1 MIRAFQLFLDKNN
14 IVSSFIDDERTMLRF
29 NVFDIN

>member
-14 IVSSFIDDERTMLRF
+14 ITSSFIDEQRTMLRF
-29 NVFDIN
+29 NVLDIN